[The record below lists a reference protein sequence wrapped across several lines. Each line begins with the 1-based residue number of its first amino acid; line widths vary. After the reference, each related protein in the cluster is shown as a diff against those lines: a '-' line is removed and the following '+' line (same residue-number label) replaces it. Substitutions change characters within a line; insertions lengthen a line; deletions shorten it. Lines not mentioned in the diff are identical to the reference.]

1 MLKCSWYKWI
11 SVFLVHH
18 FDHSSFRTPFVIWFI
33 HTITFMFIHIVSL
46 TSLLTS
52 SMNLFLNVQVK
63 GVYNERRVVI
73 ERRPGVDLCTSS
85 FSKTISI
92 IYKHVP
98 VQHIDYL
105 LDTLNMV
112 RTQETNHNCQ
122 KHVISD
128 HSIRSNI
135 WYSDNPPPVI
145 VWLLISE

>member
-1 MLKCSWYKWI
+1 
-11 SVFLVHH
+11 
-18 FDHSSFRTPFVIWFI
+18 
-33 HTITFMFIHIVSL
+33 
-46 TSLLTS
+46 
-52 SMNLFLNVQVK
+52 MNLFLNVQVK

-112 RTQETNHNCQ
+112 RTQETNHYRYTHTQ
-122 KHVISD
+122 HG
-128 HSIRSNI
+128 
-135 WYSDNPPPVI
+135 
-145 VWLLISE
+145 